1 MGKLFWF
8 GFILLVT
15 AIPAQADEWWAWSW
29 LEVWRQEKNSAGLF
43 LANRYD
49 TDDAFLMQLA
59 SPRFKRELLPWL
71 DGGIG
76 LSLLQIADVKS
87 GERHLQGRPEL
98 ELNPHF
104 DLTPHLRLD
113 WRNRMEWRWNEEET
127 LTIHRLRHR
136 LQLTWTLP
144 EAIGPWTRI
153 FASNEWLTD
162 LHRRQLTENRVVPLG
177 LSFKTGKHTDL
188 DLFYMI
194 VSSKTP
200 LEWRH
205 ESVLGTYLRV
215 RF

>member
-1 MGKLFWF
+1 MGKPWWI
-8 GFILLVT
+8 GWIILT
-15 AIPAQADEWWAWSW
+15 AVIPARADEWWAWSW

-43 LANRYD
+43 LVNRYD
-49 TDDAFLMQLA
+49 TDDGSIVQLA

-76 LSLLQIADVKS
+76 LSLLQIEDVKT
-87 GERHLQGRPEL
+87 GDRHLQGRPEL

-104 DLTPHLRLD
+104 DLTPNLRLD
-113 WRNRMEWRWNEEET
+113 WRNRMEWRWNEEEAFT
-127 LTIHRLRHR
+127 TNRLRHR
-136 LQLTWTLP
+136 LQLGWTLP
-144 EAIGPWTRI
+144 DSIGPWTRI
-153 FASNEWLTD
+153 FVSNEWLID
-162 LHRRQLTENRVVPLG
+162 LHRSQCTENRVVPLG

-194 VSSKTP
+194 VSTRKP